1 VLGTSIPVSISDFTI
16 RVYLLFL
23 HLFLSSFLCLFNYDG
38 SLIYKAVDYGG
49 DVAGKPI
56 FHVQVA
62 EGNPQIEVKYTE
74 AYP

>member
-1 VLGTSIPVSISDFTI
+1 MGF
-16 RVYLLFL
+16 
-23 HLFLSSFLCLFNYDG
+23 
-38 SLIYKAVDYGG
+38 LIYMSVDYGG

-62 EGNPQIEVKYTE
+62 EGNSQIEVKYTE

>member
-1 VLGTSIPVSISDFTI
+1 MIGLYLFSLYLVL
-16 RVYLLFL
+16 YLFL
-23 HLFLSSFLCLFNYDG
+23 HLFRVVFLHLFLYLFNHDG
-38 SLIYKAVDYGG
+38 SLTYNAVDYGS

>member
-1 VLGTSIPVSISDFTI
+1 MIDLQPRVPLISKT
-16 RVYLLFL
+16 
-23 HLFLSSFLCLFNYDG
+23 
-38 SLIYKAVDYGG
+38 VDYGS

-74 AYP
+74 AFP